1 MDSRSKKRP
10 GAYVTEGMLS
20 HLRQHIRGSKKAITI
35 ACSLAD
41 VRDGDRGLDQA
52 RVAVVAGKRHEKC
65 SAAMEAEKKIFG
77 FLPKVRE
84 KFAANFPR
92 TEQLFYRR
100 AATADMHEF
109 ASAGNG
115 NTRLLAVRS
124 EAVERRI
131 GEKDARLLLLGQRVR
146 AASNIVDGPLVG
158 DGQRKRRLQHRDA
171 TWAQPGH
178 RVRERFKSQQSCRA
192 EAAMLCPPKI
202 RGEFLADNTA
212 VVIEEAPL
220 RAVDGGSL
228 GDAAME
234 DDKKHLG
241 GKRRDVLAGMR
252 GRDAEEGG
260 SLLEDVL
267 RAMRRLAHDGAV
279 ADDRLCKNQAMAER
293 SRFGIRGVA
302 EDLA

>member
-1 MDSRSKKRP
+1 MQTAVNVNADAEWDGVSQTIK
-10 GAYVTEGMLS
+10 EGLGKV
-20 HLRQHIRGSKKAITI
+20 HDEDEADQKELEQENKA
-35 ACSLAD
+35 
-41 VRDGDRGLDQA
+41 
-52 RVAVVAGKRHEKC
+52 
-65 SAAMEAEKKIFG
+65 
-77 FLPKVRE
+77 P
-84 KFAANFPR
+84 
-92 TEQLFYRR
+92 
-100 AATADMHEF
+100 
-109 ASAGNG
+109 
-115 NTRLLAVRS
+115 
-124 EAVERRI
+124 
-131 GEKDARLLLLGQRVR
+131 
-146 AASNIVDGPLVG
+146 
-158 DGQRKRRLQHRDA
+158 
-171 TWAQPGH
+171 
-178 RVRERFKSQQSCRA
+178 RA
-192 EAAMLCPPKI
+192 EMGDESPPKI
-202 RGEFLADNTA
+202 RGGFFADRA
-212 VVIEEAPL
+212 AAVIEEAPL